1 MNPLTITIHPTDEL
15 MVVPGTSTT
24 FTVSVEAV
32 PGHDHTYQWQKNKTD
47 IPGATSS
54 TYIISRVVKAHEGT
68 YRCVVTNAAG
78 PVTSDP
84 AQLTVCKS

>member
-1 MNPLTITIHPTDEL
+1 MTPPTIIAQPTNKL
-15 MVVPGTSTT
+15 MVVPGNSAT
-24 FTVSVEAV
+24 FTVSVIAI
-32 PGHDHTYQWQKNKTD
+32 PGHKHNYQWQKNETD
-47 IPGATSS
+47 IPGATLYIYAISS
-54 TYIISRVVKAHEGT
+54 IAKAHEGT